1 MPAILPDLADLKLL
15 CTLFKIHRLLLSF
28 PPVIFGYYKNHPSP
42 AGKSQ
47 LNYPAAPRGI
57 TRLYSAMPRVSSPT
71 PVSYGLTQLMLK
83 VMKDFPL
90 IKRGIWSDPEGTR
103 VYF

>member
-1 MPAILPDLADLKLL
+1 
-15 CTLFKIHRLLLSF
+15 
-28 PPVIFGYYKNHPSP
+28 
-42 AGKSQ
+42 
-47 LNYPAAPRGI
+47 
-57 TRLYSAMPRVSSPT
+57 MPRVSSPT

-103 VYF
+103 AYFYPALKFVTVQKGELQAINFRGN